1 MLNSCKESYTWW
13 YPPPHHSWGW
23 KLVTMIWN
31 KRMLWDGYIFVFRS
45 FKGCCQNIPGW
56 KNFFYTCSCMYEM
69 AVFQLHFHRI
79 IFCSVLITTRNVCLH
94 CSLWICP
101 VGDSCRGIMP
111 KFTIWKNCQI
121 FKFYE
126 IKLYMTPFHDMGVMG
141 DKFDVNWYTLR
152 YDTII
157 LDANLNKNHNLKQ
170 NFQK

>member
-1 MLNSCKESYTWW
+1 MLNNCKESYTWW

-31 KRMLWDGYIFVFRS
+31 KKCSEMGIYLFSVHLKVVRTFRVER
-45 FKGCCQNIPGW
+45 I
-56 KNFFYTCSCMYEM
+56 FFYRCSCMYEM

-94 CSLWICP
+94 CSLWTCP

-121 FKFYE
+121 FKFHE
-126 IKLYMTPFHDMGVMG
+126 IKNYIWHPFTTWALWATNLMWIDTLWDMIQSSLML
-141 DKFDVNWYTLR
+141 T
-152 YDTII
+152 
-157 LDANLNKNHNLKQ
+157 
-170 NFQK
+170 